1 MWKTVSANHD
11 SEEYTK
17 WKKISDNKNEEG
29 FMNTNDLTEPQRILQ
44 VKKTMNAIKPL
55 LQNLE
60 SLGVDSMFLARD
72 AISGSELSE
81 VKGL

>member
-1 MWKTVSANHD
+1 MD
-11 SEEYTK
+11 
-17 WKKISDNKNEEG
+17 
-29 FMNTNDLTEPQRILQ
+29 TNDLTEPQRILQ